1 MNSNIGNLFSGNF
14 YIHKGYGISLLPVL
28 IQSFAGVSFVE
39 KKLEDLT
46 SNVITKVGTQ
56 KTISSDNPSTE
67 NKIVAVVTFNQPVIK
82 YTDYYYGWLGTQA
95 YIRIL
100 DQFKN
105 DSSVAGVVMNVD
117 SGGGQVYG
125 TPEFF
130 EYIND
135 FTSSKPLVVYTGGYL
150 CSGAYYFAAGASWIV
165 AHNRADAIGSIG
177 AYTVLVNYNGIWE
190 KFGAKIRTMYS
201 SLSDEKNKNYR
212 AVMDKEDPDLKQYI
226 KEELDPIVQTFI
238 TDMKSVRPQLKEE
251 VFKGGTWTG
260 DKSVEMGLADENGTL
275 ETAVSKAFELASKS
289 ESNKSNNKQNSKKKT
304 MSKKTKSFP
313 VLQKLIGVKGEGID
327 TIATLTGKKG
337 VQITEEQL
345 GQIETELADKD
356 KAVTTANG
364 KVTTANGKVTTL
376 ETAVNAAITAAGL
389 DADVTETTTTEEKI
403 TLLSSKVVE
412 YGKLSSGK
420 GTTPA
425 AEGDTADAADDDA
438 NSTSIY
444 KSLIK

>member
-28 IQSFAGVSFVE
+28 IQSFTGVSFVE
-39 KKLEDLT
+39 KKIEDLT
-46 SNVITKVGTQ
+46 SKVITKVGNK

-82 YTDYYYGWLGTQA
+82 YTDYYYGWLGTQS

-105 DSSVAGVVMNVD
+105 DSSVAGVVLNVD

-125 TPEFF
+125 TPEFY
-130 EYIND
+130 EYIKN

-150 CSGAYYFAAGASWIV
+150 CSGAYYFSAGASWIV

-190 KFGAKIRTMYS
+190 KFGAKIMTIYS

-212 AVMDKEDPDLKQYI
+212 AVMDNDNPDLKQYI
-226 KEELDPIVQTFI
+226 KEELDPIVETFI

-251 VFKGGTWTG
+251 VFKGATWTG
-260 DKSVEMGLADENGTL
+260 DKAVEMGLADENGTL
-275 ETAVSKAFELASKS
+275 ETAIAKAFELASNS
-289 ESNKSNNKQNSKKKT
+289 ESNKSNNKQNLKKT

-313 VLQKLIGVKGEGID
+313 VLQKLIGIQGEGID

-337 VQITEEQL
+337 VQLTEEQL
-345 GQIETELADKD
+345 SKVEAELAGKD
-356 KAVTTANG
+356 RAVATANG
-364 KVTTANGKVTTL
+364 KVTTAEGKVTSL
-376 ETAVNAAITAAGL
+376 ETAIDAAVTAAGL

-412 YGKLSSGK
+412 YGKKPSRK
-420 GTTPA
+420 GTNTPA
-425 AEGDTADAADDDA
+425 SGDNVDDDGEG
-438 NSTSIY
+438 STSIY
-444 KSLIK
+444 ESITSK